1 MMATGFEIRRSL
13 PAEHE
18 EAARLL
24 IRTRHANVPA
34 IPALAHTD
42 DEVLRWFLNAV
53 VPTQDIWIAIGKD
66 DDLVATMVL
75 ADGWIEQLYVDAGS
89 TGLGIGAAMV
99 EQAKLECPSGL
110 DLWTFVSNEG
120 AQRFYRR
127 HGFNEAQR
135 TSGDN
140 EEGEPDILFR
150 WP

>member
-1 MMATGFEIRRSL
+1 MAAEFEIRRAL
-13 PAEHE
+13 PVEHE

-24 IRTRHANVPA
+24 IRTRHANLPA
-34 IPALAHTD
+34 IPTLANTD
-42 DEVLRWFLNAV
+42 DEVLHWFLNTV
-53 VPTQDIWIAIGKD
+53 VSTQDIWIAIGKD
-66 DDLVATMVL
+66 DNLVATMVL

-99 EQAKLECPSGL
+99 EQAKLESPVGL

-120 AQRFYRR
+120 AQRFYQR
-127 HGFNEAQR
+127 HGFNEVAR

>member
-1 MMATGFEIRRSL
+1 MVGTEFEIRRARL
-13 PAEHE
+13 AEHE
-18 EAARLL
+18 EAALLL
-24 IRTRHANVPA
+24 IRARHANVPA

-42 DEVLRWFLNAV
+42 DEVLHWFLNAV
-53 VPTQDIWIAIGKD
+53 VPTQDIWVAIGND

-99 EQAKLECPSGL
+99 ERAKLESPSGL

-127 HGFNEAQR
+127 HGFNEVAR
-135 TSGDN
+135 TDGDN